1 LRDYFNIP
9 LKVVRFNPDPCSMK
23 DERDF
28 EERLEV
34 LKEHVRNSIEVAP
47 IRDVEIDY
55 VCF

>member
-1 LRDYFNIP
+1 
-9 LKVVRFNPDPCSMK
+9 MK

-34 LKEHVRNSIEVAP
+34 LNEHVRNSIEVAP
-47 IRDVEIDY
+47 LRDVEIDY